1 MWWTAMLDCGVTLET
16 APPTPQLGPQVDLHG
31 MSVLEARAAVLCVL
45 SMLQQQFRDVGAIAH
60 DVTFITG
67 RGAGSEGG
75 EPVLRREV
83 AALLQRLH
91 LRLPEEG
98 PTDNPGRI
106 VIPRQAGASGGSM
119 LLLTTSGKAVL
130 VVGRAD
136 VFSSCPCLT
145 PYPPGQPQVVCD
157 ALRQRMA
164 LQRQRQASAE
174 TSSSSMDGGSA
185 APSSSSSSLQGDGA
199 SAAGG
204 AGLQ

>member
-1 MWWTAMLDCGVTLET
+1 
-16 APPTPQLGPQVDLHG
+16 

-45 SMLQQQFRDVGAIAH
+45 SMLQQQFRDVGSIAH

-106 VIPRQAGASGGSM
+106 VIPRQVGATGGSM
-119 LLLTTSGKAVL
+119 LLRAGLEMPCKWCAGRREGRHVL
-130 VVGRAD
+130 KLPLLHVLSSQPTAGGVRRASPAD
-136 VFSSCPCLT
+136 
-145 PYPPGQPQVVCD
+145 
-157 ALRQRMA
+157 
-164 LQRQRQASAE
+164 
-174 TSSSSMDGGSA
+174 GSA
-185 APSSSSSSLQGDGA
+185 AAAPSQRRSKQQQHGWWQRCA
-199 SAAGG
+199 KQQQQRPAG
-204 AGLQ
+204 